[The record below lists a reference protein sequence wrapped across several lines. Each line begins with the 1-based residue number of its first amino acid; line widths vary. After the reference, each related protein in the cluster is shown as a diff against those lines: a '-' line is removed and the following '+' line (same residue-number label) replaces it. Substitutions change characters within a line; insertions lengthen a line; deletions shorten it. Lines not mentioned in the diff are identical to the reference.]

1 MSLKQ
6 WMFEILRL
14 AAAILAIVSISLF
27 LLLLEVYYY

>member
-1 MSLKQ
+1 MNMKQ
-6 WMFEILRL
+6 WMFEGLRL